1 MLNKNSILA
10 VAENV
15 QIAKD
20 IYQMKLAVDRESLKF
35 YRPGQF
41 LHIKVP
47 GAQEL
52 LLRRPISVND
62 YNVDE
67 GWIQIAYL
75 VIGEGT
81 RRLALLRE
89 GDRVDVLFPLGN
101 SFKLEENQKKVFLV
115 GGGIG
120 IAPLLSVTTY
130 YPDREYTALL
140 GYRAREYVYQI
151 EEFEKK
157 ASVFVTTD
165 NGSYGQ
171 KGFATDLLAE
181 RIAADRPDVIF
192 SCGPHCF
199 FESLKKSVEGTG
211 IPTYAS
217 LEQRMG
223 CGTGGCSVCVCAIAG
238 ENKRICVEGPVFD
251 LAEVEL

>member
-1 MLNKNSILA
+1 MIDKHSVLVVI
-10 VAENV
+10 ENV
-15 QIAKD
+15 KIAKD
-20 IYQMKLAVDRESLKF
+20 IYQMKLAVDREALQF

-47 GAQEL
+47 GADSM

-75 VIGEGT
+75 VTGEGT
-81 RRLALLRE
+81 RRLSFLRE
-89 GDRVDVLFPLGN
+89 GDRTDVLFPLGN
-101 SFKLEENQKKVFLV
+101 SFKLDEDHKKVLLI

-120 IAPLLSVTTY
+120 VAPLLSVMTY

-140 GYRAREYVYQI
+140 GYRSRAYIYQA

-157 ASVFVTTD
+157 AAVFVTTD
-165 NGSYGQ
+165 DGSYGHQ
-171 KGFATDLLAE
+171 GFATDLLAE
-181 RIAADRPDVIF
+181 RIAVCRPDVIL

-199 FESLKKSVEGTG
+199 FESLKKAVDGTG

-223 CGTGGCSVCVCAIAG
+223 CGTGGCSVCVCAVAG